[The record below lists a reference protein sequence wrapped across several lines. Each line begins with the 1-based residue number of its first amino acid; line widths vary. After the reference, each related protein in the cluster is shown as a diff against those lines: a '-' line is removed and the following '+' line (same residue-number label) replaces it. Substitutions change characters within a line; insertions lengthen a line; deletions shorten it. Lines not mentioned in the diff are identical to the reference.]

1 MADYFVSLFISKL
14 PYCQERTEVINGVK
28 QTCLV
33 IPCDDAQMVRTRGG
47 AWCVKMLAREVQPNP
62 QMRSNRLSLV
72 YRTNEEAEK
81 AERAGV
87 MPNSNNLGYLYFF
100 VKDEELKLDL
110 TNNMTP
116 ITCNG
121 RLFLDSIQ
129 KEDIKVDPLTGRK
142 YVDFIFRKTRLLDA
156 FGNSH
161 EIMAQSSD
169 CDHQIGVA
177 KEIPLEKAPNG
188 ITTLPD
194 NNQSK
199 ADKGDSQIGG
209 KSTDPIDSYEW

>member
-1 MADYFVSLFISKL
+1 MADYFVSIFLSKL
-14 PYCQERTEVINGVK
+14 PSCQERTEIINGVK

-33 IPCDDAQMVRTRGG
+33 IPCDEAQMVRTFGG
-47 AWCVKMLAREVQPNP
+47 SWCLKMIAREIHPNP
-62 QMRSNRLSLV
+62 QMRTNNLSLV
-72 YRTNEEAEK
+72 FKNKDEVDKAEK
-81 AERAGV
+81 TGI
-87 MPNSNNLGYLYFF
+87 MPKCNNLGYLYLLT
-100 VKDEELKLDL
+100 DNPELKNDL

-129 KEDIKVDPLTGRK
+129 KEDIKVDPMTGRK
-142 YVDFIFRKTRLLDA
+142 YVNIVFRKSRLLDA

-161 EIMAQSSD
+161 EILAQSSD

-188 ITTLPD
+188 ITTLPGSQD
-194 NNQSK
+194 DSNKKDSTEMNKTKNN
-199 ADKGDSQIGG
+199 IE
-209 KSTDPIDSYEW
+209 TYEW